1 MIVCVIIWLEEYEGR
16 DLYTVLLHTFLA
28 PVMKLI
34 TKKQKVSMA
43 GKDPE
48 QNLCVR
54 STVVDLKESEV
65 KFYFLRPDK
74 RLFTLPSRFK
84 LVLA

>member
-1 MIVCVIIWLEEYEGR
+1 MWVRVYFDCVCVIIWLEEYEGR
-16 DLYTVLLHTFLA
+16 DLYTVLLHTFLV

-54 STVVDLKESEV
+54 STEEIW
-65 KFYFLRPDK
+65 K
-74 RLFTLPSRFK
+74 RGELLFSK
-84 LVLA
+84 AQ